1 MEEVAKTIFRTV
13 LISLFIT
20 SADLTKATEGETG
33 RGLAVTSACK
43 TVGTDAPK
51 LAASG
56 GEDDESEADL
66 HIADG
71 KDGEDGAT
79 AAAGCPPAAP
89 PGDRLPPRGRDP

>member
-1 MEEVAKTIFRTV
+1 MTFRTG
-13 LISLFIT
+13 LIPSLRS
-20 SADLTKATEGETG
+20 SADFTKATEEGNG
-33 RGLAVTSACK
+33 RGVAVTSDCK
-43 TVGTDAPK
+43 TVGTEAPK

-56 GEDDESEADL
+56 GNDEESEADL

-71 KDGEDGAT
+71 MDGGDGAT